1 MSRVGEHLIN
11 EAAPKGPNEGSQ
23 DIAAISADVA
33 LSAMALL
40 DDVLSGLSKA
50 SLADLTSLVGRMA
63 SSLAGGIQVRLAGR
77 DELVPTAEAG
87 RVVASE
93 PVLMD
98 GVEQASL
105 VVSCP
110 PAAAAQA
117 RGLARVMASA
127 LSHLADLRERQDRLW
142 REARTDELTNLANG
156 RYFREFLGEKLAW
169 SQEAG
174 LPITL
179 LLFDID
185 NFKHY
190 NEQYGHAAGDRI
202 LRQTAGLLRQC
213 CRGHDLVARLSGGG
227 DEFAVVFWDKG
238 GPRQPRASGSPLVT
252 VASPLQVFERFRA
265 KLASEEFPDL
275 GPTRLGRLTISAGM
289 AVHPTDAVDVDSL
302 IRAADEAMMF
312 HAKRT
317 GKNRIHIV
325 GPDER
330 SV

>member
-1 MSRVGEHLIN
+1 MQGVPEPIIN
-11 EAAPKGPNEGSQ
+11 VAALTASTAGSQ
-23 DIAAISADVA
+23 TLAAIPADVA
-33 LSAMALL
+33 VSAMALL
-40 DDVLSGLSKA
+40 DDVLSGLSQA
-50 SLADLTSLVGRMA
+50 SMADLTSLVGRMA
-63 SSLAGGIQVRLAGR
+63 ALLAGGIQVRLAAP
-77 DELVPTAEAG
+77 DESAGESEAG
-87 RVVASE
+87 YVVASE
-93 PVLMD
+93 SVLMG
-98 GVEQASL
+98 GVQQATL

-110 PAAAAQA
+110 PPAGPQA

-156 RYFREFLGEKLAW
+156 RYFREFLTEKLAW
-169 SQEAG
+169 SLESG

-185 NFKHY
+185 NFKQY

-202 LRQTAGLLRQC
+202 LRQMAGLLRQC
-213 CRGHDLVARLSGGG
+213 CRSHDLVARLSGGG

-238 GPRQPRASGSPLVT
+238 GPRQPRVSGSPLVT

-265 KLASEEFPDL
+265 RLASEAFPDL
-275 GPTRLGRLTISAGM
+275 GPKRLGSLTISAGM
-289 AVHPTDAVDVDSL
+289 AVHPTDASDVDSL
-302 IRAADEAMMF
+302 ILAADEAMMF

-325 GPDER
+325 GPDPH
-330 SV
+330 SL

>member
-1 MSRVGEHLIN
+1 MQTVPEPIIK
-11 EAAPKGPNEGSQ
+11 EAASKSQTAGSQ
-23 DIAAISADVA
+23 YVAAIPPDVA

-40 DDVLSGLSKA
+40 DDVLIGLSQA

-63 SSLAGGIQVRLAGR
+63 ASLAGGIQVRLAAPNQPVCG
-77 DELVPTAEAG
+77 AEVG
-87 RVVASE
+87 YVTASE
-93 PVLMD
+93 PVLMG
-98 GVEQASL
+98 GVEQATL

-156 RYFREFLGEKLAW
+156 RYFREFLTEKLAW

-185 NFKHY
+185 NFKQY

-202 LRQTAGLLRQC
+202 LRQMAGLLRQC
-213 CRGHDLVARLSGGG
+213 CRSHDLVSRLSGGG

-238 GPRQPRASGSPLVT
+238 GPRQPRVPGSPQFT
-252 VASPLQVFERFRA
+252 VVSPLQVFERFRA
-265 KLASEEFPDL
+265 RLASEAFPDL
-275 GPTRLGRLTISAGM
+275 GPKRLGRLTISAGM
-289 AVHPTDAVDVDSL
+289 AVHPTDAHDVDSL
-302 IRAADEAMMF
+302 ILAADEAMMF

-325 GPDER
+325 GPDPH
-330 SV
+330 SP